1 MPDLDG
7 VSTGDLRT
15 ELDRVESKTPAL
27 RLVVGLNY
35 KHGATQTEIAEQ
47 YGLARKTVYNWLERL
62 ETQPLERAIVDA
74 DRPGR
79 PPKLSSSE
87 RDELTQALR
96 QPPSAVD
103 YAAEGWTTQSV
114 QEYIAERFEVD
125 YSLPHVRRL
134 MREAG
139 LSPGE
144 TTWSYTESSSET
156 EGK

>member
-1 MPDLDG
+1 MTDLAH
-7 VSTGDLRT
+7 VSAADLRT
-15 ELDRVESKTPAL
+15 ALDDVDSKTPAL

-35 KHGATQTEIAEQ
+35 KYGATQTEIAEQ
-47 YGLARKTVYNWLERL
+47 YGLARKTVYNWLKRL

-79 PPKLSSSE
+79 PPKLSSAE
-87 RDELTQALR
+87 RDELTRALR
-96 QPPSAVD
+96 QSPTAVD
-103 YAAEGWTTQSV
+103 HPADGWTPASV
-114 QEYIAERFEVD
+114 KQFVAERFEVE

-144 TTWSYTESSSET
+144 TTWSPDGDSS
-156 EGK
+156 GRGG